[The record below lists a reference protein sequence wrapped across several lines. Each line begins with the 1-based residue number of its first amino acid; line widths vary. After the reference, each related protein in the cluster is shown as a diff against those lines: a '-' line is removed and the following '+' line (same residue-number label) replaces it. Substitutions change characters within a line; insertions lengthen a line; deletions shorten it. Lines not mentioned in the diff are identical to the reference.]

1 MPTLRVY
8 PPGAAAL
15 NYIVEDDEPY
25 AILLCRAGNIS
36 LRIPVM
42 SCWMSPHSEITYRTP
57 HRRAVV
63 VLTEHSVSCLMAVRC
78 CASEDA
84 VPQPAT
90 VTDKAAQMADDAS
103 ASPERS
109 GARSKRRGVPQ
120 RPELCT
126 WARKPLHLGMKACY
140 ERAAWSQTSSICSYT
155 ES

>member
-1 MPTLRVY
+1 MPTLRFY
-8 PPGAAAL
+8 ALDAAAL
-15 NYIVEDDEPY
+15 DYIVDDNEPY

-63 VLTEHSVSCLMAVRC
+63 VLTEHSVACLMAVRC

-84 VPQPAT
+84 VPQPTT
-90 VTDKAAQMADDAS
+90 VTDKAALMADNAS

-109 GARSKRRGVPQ
+109 GARSKETRATPAPPV
-120 RPELCT
+120 E
-126 WARKPLHLGMKACY
+126 HLGQKAS
-140 ERAAWSQTSSICSYT
+140 ASGNGWLLQTSCLVAD
-155 ES
+155 

>member
-8 PPGAAAL
+8 APDAAAL
-15 NYIVEDDEPY
+15 DYIVDDDEFN

-42 SCWMSPHSEITYRTP
+42 SCWISPHSEITYRTP

-78 CASEDA
+78 CASQDA
-84 VPQPAT
+84 VPQPTT
-90 VTDKAAQMADDAS
+90 VTDKAALMADNTN

-109 GARSKRRGVPQ
+109 GGRSKETMGTPASPV
-120 RPELCT
+120 E
-126 WARKPLHLGMKACY
+126 HLGQKAS
-140 ERAAWSQTSSICSYT
+140 ASGNGWLLQTSCLVAD
-155 ES
+155 